1 MRFVCFVASFRF
13 SCFFFSVVA
22 WPGQSEAALL
32 AQSKACQT
40 DGYGDVDVDVDVDV
54 VGTVAAAKPKK
65 TKLPIDTRIE
75 TRQLLLLS
83 LTLPLSHSLRRWAV
97 G

>member
-1 MRFVCFVASFRF
+1 MRFVCFVASFWF

-32 AQSKACQT
+32 AQSKACQS
-40 DGYGDVDVDVDVDV
+40 DGYGDVDVDVDV

-65 TKLPIDTRIE
+65 PS
-75 TRQLLLLS
+75 S
-83 LTLPLSHSLRRWAV
+83 L
-97 G
+97 